1 MTRGTAYLITNKY
14 IMSTQEFN
22 GDMYLD
28 GKGKDMIDCLDRSNC
43 LKTFK
48 TEIYKFNKENFD
60 YNEELFYPEELSYF
74 LDLKGEENSYTLEMT
89 DKNYFDKFFSDWTF
103 WKNISNKNVT
113 IKTRDNIIL
122 TLKPKEQIAINFG
135 KSAGHKITKPK
146 PIKNDFVSTSTS
158 IGLMEGRVTRIDS
171 SGDGVYIDVGGDD
184 ELIEEFVCYEDII

>member
-48 TEIYKFNKENFD
+48 KEIYKFNKENFD

-89 DKNYFDKFFSDWTF
+89 NENYFGKFFSDWTF
-103 WKNISNKNVT
+103 WKNTSNKNIT
-113 IKTRDNIIL
+113 IML
-122 TLKPKEQIAINFG
+122 
-135 KSAGHKITKPK
+135 
-146 PIKNDFVSTSTS
+146 V
-158 IGLMEGRVTRIDS
+158 
-171 SGDGVYIDVGGDD
+171 
-184 ELIEEFVCYEDII
+184 